1 VLEREFEELF
11 ERYANLTENKRLL
24 IDRFLRGYSR
34 YAEIQSERING
45 PEEVK
50 KFARKYNLKVYPCYL
65 AYWWE
70 EDGKKRKK
78 LISVI
83 CNYLLNVRTFEL
95 LAKECSAIIKQKYCP
110 IFILFRGCQEM
121 KFGII
126 GFGNIGGL
134 FLEKILTLDFVEKIF
149 VNDKQSSKLKKIEGL
164 EKVEILKTPQE
175 ICKKSDYILLSVKP
189 QDFGD
194 LFNQIKD
201 VDFSQK
207 VIISPITGLKIQ
219 KLEAL
224 KNSKNIARIMPNLPC
239 YIGKGT
245 IGIAYSDT
253 FEIER
258 KDRLIQLLSTLG
270 EVEEFEEYKFS
281 ALTSYI
287 GSAPGIIFLLIEAFI
302 DSGIKLGLSAEQS
315 KKIAIQNLIG
325 SSEMLKELDKEPSE
339 LRKMVC
345 SPSGTTIEAV
355 YSLEKSGV
363 RGDLMESF
371 VKAFEKAK
379 FLEKEAE
386 K

>member
-1 VLEREFEELF
+1 M
-11 ERYANLTENKRLL
+11 
-24 IDRFLRGYSR
+24 
-34 YAEIQSERING
+34 
-45 PEEVK
+45 
-50 KFARKYNLKVYPCYL
+50 
-65 AYWWE
+65 
-70 EDGKKRKK
+70 
-78 LISVI
+78 
-83 CNYLLNVRTFEL
+83 NYLLNVRTFEL